1 MSWNF
6 YMEESV
12 EFMETVVLFLQ
23 KNCVD
28 FWSMDQC
35 VDYRPVS

>member
-12 EFMETVVLFLQ
+12 EFMERVVLFLQ
-23 KNCVD
+23 KNYVG
-28 FWSMDQC
+28 FLSMDQC
-35 VDYRPVS
+35 IDHKPVP